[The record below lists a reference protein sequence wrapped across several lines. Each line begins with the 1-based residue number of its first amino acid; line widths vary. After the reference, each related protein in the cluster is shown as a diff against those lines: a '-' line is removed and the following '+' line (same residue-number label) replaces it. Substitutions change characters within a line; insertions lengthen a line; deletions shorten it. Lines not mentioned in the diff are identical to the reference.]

1 MRDSALITLLAV
13 CSADGLAQTHCSRYP
28 DLLPAQADTSR
39 HTLAAVI
46 GEADVRRARRYLH
59 RAEDDLNAALA
70 SLRDADLTAT
80 ARDELAGLGTEL
92 LLKTQIL
99 TDMLSAE
106 PGNPRRRDSLIR
118 ALDRENAALRYAV
131 RQVLLAMDAGQ
142 ITELEAA
149 HLIAD
154 AVDLHRSSLRL
165 LMQAFEADQNPDAG
179 DPASRC

>member
-1 MRDSALITLLAV
+1 M
-13 CSADGLAQTHCSRYP
+13 
-28 DLLPAQADTSR
+28 
-39 HTLAAVI
+39 I

-59 RAEDDLNAALA
+59 RAEDDLNVALA

-80 ARDELAGLGTEL
+80 VRDELAGLGTEL
-92 LLKTQIL
+92 LLKAQIL

-106 PGNPRRRDSLIR
+106 RGNPRRRDSLIR
-118 ALDRENAALRYAV
+118 ALDRENAALRHAV

-149 HLIAD
+149 HPIAD
-154 AVDLHRSSLRL
+154 AVDLHRRNLRL

-179 DPASRC
+179 DPASR